1 MEPTDFT
8 LSAWFVF
15 KVNDKYPQFEVGD
28 YVKISR
34 YKYILVKGQRKK
46 KFCYLNGY
54 KYCTMSIYDRGHEW
68 KRNCWNDL

>member
-15 KVNDKYPQFEVGD
+15 KVNNKYPQFEVGD

-46 KFCYLNGY
+46 KFCYLNG
-54 KYCTMSIYDRGHEW
+54 
-68 KRNCWNDL
+68 